1 MPEQVAIVETP
12 RDAFQGLTRLI
23 PTAEKIRYVS
33 ALLAAGV
40 KHLDVGS
47 FVSPKAVPQMADTRQ
62 VMEAV
67 RGDKSVEY
75 LALVANERGVERA
88 ADCGG
93 FDTLGFPF
101 SFSNEFQLR
110 NTNKT
115 VAETW
120 PMVERM
126 VALTEDHDCT
136 FLVYVSMAF
145 GNPYGESWDEDA
157 LLSFLKTL
165 VRTGIRHI
173 ALSDTVAVARP
184 EQIRQLVQRTRAEF
198 QDVKWSVHLHGR
210 PDDWRYGILAALDA
224 GCRRLDGACGGLGGC
239 PFAQDHLVSNVPTE
253 GLVELCE
260 AHGYECGLRKEALL
274 LCVRLARD
282 LQALYA

>member
-1 MPEQVAIVETP
+1 MPERVTIVETP

-23 PTAEKIRYVS
+23 PTAEKIRYAR

-75 LALVANERGVERA
+75 IALVANELGVERA

-120 PMVERM
+120 PIVERM
-126 VALTEDHDCT
+126 TALTEDHDFA

-145 GNPYGESWDEDA
+145 GNPYGESWGEDA
-157 LLSFLKTL
+157 LLSFLKAL
-165 VRTGIRHI
+165 VKTGIRHI
-173 ALSDTVAVARP
+173 ALSDTVAVAQP
-184 EQIRQLVQRTRAEF
+184 EQVRRLFGRARAEF
-198 QDVKWSVHLHGR
+198 QEVELSVHLHGR
-210 PDDWRYGILAALDA
+210 PDDWRHGILAALEA
-224 GCRRLDGACGGLGGC
+224 GCRRFDGACGGLGGC

-253 GLVELCE
+253 GLVELFE
-260 AHGYECGLRKEALL
+260 AHGYASGVRQDKLQP
-274 LCVRLARD
+274 CVRLARD
-282 LQALYA
+282 LQAQYA